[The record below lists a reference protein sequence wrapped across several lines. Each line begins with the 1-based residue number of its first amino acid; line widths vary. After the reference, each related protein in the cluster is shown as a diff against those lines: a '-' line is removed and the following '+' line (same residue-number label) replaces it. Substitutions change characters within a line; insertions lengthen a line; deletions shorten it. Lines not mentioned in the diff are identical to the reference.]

1 MIAGR
6 NIFSFL
12 FCFLSLSFCCTA
24 QKNKSQL
31 QKERQQNIERIKDTE
46 KILEETAKEKK
57 TSIGELTALNRRIEQ
72 QETLVG
78 SIKGEIS
85 LLDDDISEDN
95 QIIEAL
101 EKDVGQLK
109 EEYALMLFAAQKA
122 NGKTDKLTLL
132 FSAE

>member
-6 NIFSFL
+6 KNFIFILYFSFL
-12 FCFLSLSFCCTA
+12 PFFVFA

-31 QKERQQNIERIKDTE
+31 QKERQQNLERIKETE
-46 KILEETAKEKK
+46 KILEETTQEKK
-57 TSIGELTALNRRIEQ
+57 TSLGELTALNRRIEQ

-85 LLDDDISEDN
+85 LLDNDITEDN

-101 EKDVGQLK
+101 EKDVRELK
-109 EEYALMLFAAQKA
+109 DEYA
-122 NGKTDKLTLL
+122 
-132 FSAE
+132 